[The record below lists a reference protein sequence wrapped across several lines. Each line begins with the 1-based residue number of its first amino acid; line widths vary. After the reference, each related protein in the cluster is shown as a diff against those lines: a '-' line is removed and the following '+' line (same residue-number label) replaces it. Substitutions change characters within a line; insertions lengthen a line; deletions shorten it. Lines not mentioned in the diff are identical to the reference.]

1 MEIRQ
6 IKIESKNNRLNYIC
20 KKCKNK
26 WTKLINEAIKK
37 FPHIYQFCNGDH
49 NKFVLLL
56 RKGVYPYE
64 YIDTQSA
71 NIGAQD
77 VPRTFPLQRPQDVP

>member
-1 MEIRQ
+1 MSGNLLGIECKSCSENYRCEECEKI
-6 IKIESKNNRLNYIC
+6 IKRFV
-20 KKCKNK
+20 KKS
-26 WTKLINEAIKK
+26 
-37 FPHIYQFCNGDH
+37 PVIYQFCDGDL

-64 YIDTQSA
+64 YIDTQPA